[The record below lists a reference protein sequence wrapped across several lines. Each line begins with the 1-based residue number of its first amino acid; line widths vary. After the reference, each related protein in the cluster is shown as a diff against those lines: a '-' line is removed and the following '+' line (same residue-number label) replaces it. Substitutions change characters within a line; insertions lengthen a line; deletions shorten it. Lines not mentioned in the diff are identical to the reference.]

1 MCQPANQDARG
12 RFERERQVAAL
23 LRGGPRGEK
32 SFCLH
37 GDPGP
42 ASRCGP
48 VGAAR
53 PVPEWMGRHEA
64 AARGPCLFSVLRE
77 SASGASACLP
87 LSPPSVPTLR
97 DPLPLLLLW
106 AAAPPPPR
114 CRPLIPPPPRRG
126 PHQTGKAGEGEV
138 KTENRGPSRPG
149 TPGKRWVSR
158 PGPDLCASESGK
170 SSPGRL

>member
-106 AAAPPPPR
+106 AAAPPPPL
-114 CRPLIPPPPRRG
+114 PPPYSPPPPPRTPPNRKSGGRRG
-126 PHQTGKAGEGEV
+126 KNRKPRPESTRDSGKALGQSPWS
-138 KTENRGPSRPG
+138 GPLR
-149 TPGKRWVSR
+149 
-158 PGPDLCASESGK
+158 
-170 SSPGRL
+170 